1 MRKEIKTR
9 IEMISRGEVPEGY
22 KRTKVGIIPED
33 WEVKRLGEVS
43 NGKGK
48 YGANAPAV
56 EYTSHL
62 PKYLRITDIDD
73 SGRIIKKTQMSVNID
88 NYDEFL
94 LSKDDLVFA
103 RTGNTTGKTYLYNE
117 EDGELVYA
125 GFLIKFSINQ
135 KLASSKFIK
144 LYTETKNYWDWVKVM
159 SARSGQP
166 GINSKEYE
174 KLRVPQ
180 PVLPEQ
186 QKIAQ
191 ILSNWDEAIELKEKL
206 IEEKKEQKKGLMQ
219 KLLTGEVRLAGF
231 DGEWEEVRLGSL
243 CNITTGKLDANAM
256 CVDGK
261 YKFFTCAKEI
271 YLIDEYAFD
280 TEALLISGNGANV
293 GYIHYYNGKFNA
305 YQRTYVLDN
314 FKNSIHYTKYVL
326 DKYLEEQI
334 AREKCAGNTPYIRMS
349 TLSDMNI
356 KIPKSLQEQ
365 KAIAKILSTADKEI
379 DLLNQELEQLKL
391 QKKGLMQL
399 LLTGIIRVK
408 S

>member
-1 MRKEIKTR
+1 MKVEIKER
-9 IEMISRGEVPEGY
+9 IEMINKGEVPEGY
-22 KRTKVGIIPED
+22 KKTKVGIIPED
-33 WEVKRLGEVS
+33 WEETRLDKVS
-43 NGKGK
+43 KITMGQSPSSANYNENGIGLPLIQ
-48 YGANAPAV
+48 GNADIKDR
-56 EYTSHL
+56 YTSPRLFTSEITKTCEVDDIIMSVRAPVGEIAKSVHKACIGRGVCSIR
-62 PKYLRITDIDD
+62 PVENNYYLYHYLINNEKLWTRYSQGSTFESVNSSD
-73 SGRIIKKTQMSVNID
+73 IKKFRVISPK
-88 NYDEFL
+88 
-94 LSKDDLVFA
+94 SK
-103 RTGNTTGKTYLYNE
+103 K
-117 EDGELVYA
+117 
-125 GFLIKFSINQ
+125 
-135 KLASSKFIK
+135 
-144 LYTETKNYWDWVKVM
+144 
-159 SARSGQP
+159 
-166 GINSKEYE
+166 
-174 KLRVPQ
+174 
-180 PVLPEQ
+180 EQ

-191 ILSNWDEAIELKEKL
+191 ILSTWDEAIGLKEKL

-379 DLLNQELEQLKL
+379 DLLTQELEQLKL

>member
-1 MRKEIKTR
+1 MDTEIKTR
-9 IEMISRGEVPEGY
+9 IEMINKGEVPEGY
-22 KRTKVGIIPED
+22 KKTKVGIIPED
-33 WEVKRLGEVS
+33 WEVKRLGEIVKFLDDKRVPIKEEDRRYMEKLYPYYGASGIIDYVDDYLFDEELILLGEDGANILTRSSRLAFLVS
-43 NGKGK
+43 GKYWVNNHAHVMKGK
-48 YGANAPAV
+48 ECINQYFLAEKLESLSYKKYNTGTAQ
-56 EYTSHL
+56 
-62 PKYLRITDIDD
+62 PK
-73 SGRIIKKTQMSVNID
+73 
-88 NYDEFL
+88 
-94 LSKDDLVFA
+94 
-103 RTGNTTGKTYLYNE
+103 
-117 EDGELVYA
+117 
-125 GFLIKFSINQ
+125 INQ
-135 KLASSKFIK
+135 KTCSNIEIAIPFL
-144 LYTETKNYWDWVKVM
+144 
-159 SARSGQP
+159 Q
-166 GINSKEYE
+166 
-174 KLRVPQ
+174 
-180 PVLPEQ
+180 EQ

-191 ILSNWDEAIELKEKL
+191 ILSTWDEAIELKEKL

-379 DLLNQELEQLKL
+379 DLLTQELEQLKL

-399 LLTGIIRVK
+399 LLTGIVRVK